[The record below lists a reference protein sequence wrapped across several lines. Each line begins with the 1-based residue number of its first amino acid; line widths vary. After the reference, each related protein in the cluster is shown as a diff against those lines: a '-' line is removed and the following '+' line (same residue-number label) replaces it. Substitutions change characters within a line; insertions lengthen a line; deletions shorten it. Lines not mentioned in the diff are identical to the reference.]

1 MKQMVRKV
9 DRQEFQEEGGPEA
22 GMSSSGQKAA
32 RMLVEL
38 ECRGRSP

>member
-9 DRQEFQEEGGPEA
+9 DRQEFQEEGPEA
-22 GMSSSGQKAA
+22 GMNSSGQQAA

-38 ECRGRSP
+38 ECRGWSP

>member
-22 GMSSSGQKAA
+22 GMSSSGQQAA

-38 ECRGRSP
+38 ECRGWSP